1 MKDKENNETPTGD
14 RGYEALF
21 KSDNFN
27 SPQKRKK
34 WLGKQTKNLNGSEN
48 IA

>member
-27 SPQKRKK
+27 SPKKRKK
-34 WLGKQTKNLNGSEN
+34 WLGK
-48 IA
+48 